1 MTGNIKQPEPELL
14 EREESVIQLR
24 KTGATWEMIG
34 KALGYAG
41 GSGAYKAYQRA
52 AQRRVYPLID
62 EYRDIELELLD
73 NLLFQL
79 FHDDEGKPKKR
90 LTLREMDRALAIHD
104 RKARMVGLNAPE
116 KIQAEVITYDNNDI
130 AESHRRF
137 MELLAN
143 TQQAQGDL
151 GSPPSETGT
160 TT

>member
-14 EREESVIQLR
+14 EREERVIELR
-24 KTGATWEMIG
+24 KTGATWEMVG

-52 AQRRVYPLID
+52 AERRVFPLID
-62 EYRDIELELLD
+62 EYREIELALLD
-73 NLLFQL
+73 SLLFQL

-90 LTLREMDRALAIHD
+90 LSLREMDRALAIHD
-104 RKARMVGLNAPE
+104 RKARLLGLNAPE
-116 KIQAEVITYDNNDI
+116 KIQAEVITYDDSSI

-137 MELLAN
+137 MELLAT
-143 TQQAQGDL
+143 TQQAQGEL

-160 TT
+160 TA